1 MSVSILLPYF
11 NAAPWIIETISSIQ
25 SQSAEDWELICVN
38 DFSTDGSET
47 LVQEIALT
55 DNRVKNLSN
64 VNKGIIPAL
73 QLALSKANGTYI
85 TRMDADD
92 LMTKNRLK
100 LMNSKLDTLPERS
113 IVTGKVRYFSDG
125 ELSDGFVKYEHWIN
139 ERVDLKDHY
148 KHIYRECV
156 VASPNWMA
164 RKSEIIELE
173 LFEKLVYP
181 EDYDL
186 VFHWQENGVQIHAI
200 NEVTLEWR
208 DHPSR
213 TSKNSETYS
222 QEELFKLKTN
232 WFLNNRKKN
241 GTLALLGAGTK
252 GKLVAKILD
261 ANHIRYRWYDFNFKK
276 YQGKPGANIEDY
288 SQLDESEVL
297 VTIYPQRRDEL
308 EAFLTTKG
316 YDFGVNA
323 WYF

>member
-125 ELSDGFVKYEHWIN
+125 ELSDGFVK
-139 ERVDLKDHY
+139 
-148 KHIYRECV
+148 
-156 VASPNWMA
+156 M
-164 RKSEIIELE
+164 
-173 LFEKLVYP
+173 
-181 EDYDL
+181 
-186 VFHWQENGVQIHAI
+186 
-200 NEVTLEWR
+200 
-208 DHPSR
+208 
-213 TSKNSETYS
+213 
-222 QEELFKLKTN
+222 
-232 WFLNNRKKN
+232 
-241 GTLALLGAGTK
+241 
-252 GKLVAKILD
+252 
-261 ANHIRYRWYDFNFKK
+261 
-276 YQGKPGANIEDY
+276 NIGSMKE
-288 SQLDESEVL
+288 
-297 VTIYPQRRDEL
+297 
-308 EAFLTTKG
+308 
-316 YDFGVNA
+316 
-323 WYF
+323 